1 MSVWK
6 CRGGVEESLQGKGGG
21 LEKVGGVKLSTSGS
35 SGPFCAALPNVIG
48 RLLNIGGRIL
58 LI

>member
-1 MSVWK
+1 V
-6 CRGGVEESLQGKGGG
+6 
-21 LEKVGGVKLSTSGS
+21 KVGGVNLSSRGS

-48 RLLNIGGRIL
+48 RLLKIGGRIL